1 MFSERAF
8 NKSVVILRFR
18 FDTTNHMICF
28 QICDVLI
35 NIFISRYVIFIF
47 FSTLELMLHIE

>member
-8 NKSVVILRFR
+8 NKSVVIFRFR

-47 FSTLELMLHIE
+47 FQL